1 LGGEIWLLNNKTKLP
16 YSDQFSLGVRKR
28 FGEWQT
34 SLTFSHIRS
43 HDLFKYVRGNRFSNG
58 WFSRVLQGTDTTG
71 PNGVPDGVLGPG
83 DNITGCTDGG
93 PLWVIDNF
101 PSIDYA
107 ACPAT
112 QGLLPGHTGKLN
124 IGSNAGEA
132 RYTALFF
139 QAEKPYTKASGWGV
153 TAALTLQ
160 RARTNVGTELTG
172 DEFFGGPD
180 MTQFGWQ
187 YSQGVPKW
195 SFAGTGIVGLPLD
208 MTLATTVIMNGGP
221 SFGDITFGS
230 PNSPEGA
237 CCSANLGGVH
247 FPEKNFAY
255 KTVDIRLAKTFIMPW
270 GHELTAD
277 FQVFNLFDW
286 VNRNYSA
293 WGAGSH
299 GFGQPAPL
307 KENGTVGTARA
318 FQAGLKYTF

>member
-1 LGGEIWLLNNKTKLP
+1 
-16 YSDQFSLGVRKR
+16 
-28 FGEWQT
+28 
-34 SLTFSHIRS
+34 
-43 HDLFKYVRGNRFSNG
+43 
-58 WFSRVLQGTDTTG
+58 
-71 PNGVPDGVLGPG
+71 
-83 DNITGCTDGG
+83 
-93 PLWVIDNF
+93 
-101 PSIDYA
+101 
-107 ACPAT
+107 
-112 QGLLPGHTGKLN
+112 
-124 IGSNAGEA
+124 
-132 RYTALFF
+132 
-139 QAEKPYTKASGWGV
+139 
-153 TAALTLQ
+153 
-160 RARTNVGTELTG
+160 
-172 DEFFGGPD
+172 
-180 MTQFGWQ
+180 
-187 YSQGVPKW
+187 
-195 SFAGTGIVGLPLD
+195 